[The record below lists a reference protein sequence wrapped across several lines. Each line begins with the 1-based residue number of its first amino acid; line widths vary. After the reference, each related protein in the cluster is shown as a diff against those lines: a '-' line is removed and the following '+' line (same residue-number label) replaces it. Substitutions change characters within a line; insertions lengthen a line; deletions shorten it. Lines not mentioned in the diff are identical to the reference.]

1 MYQKLL
7 IDSALE
13 YRVTEDIKNIFLN
26 IDILVKILYTNFIAR
41 LFENQT

>member
-13 YRVTEDIKNIFLN
+13 YRVTEDIKNIFLKNGINFELCENN
-26 IDILVKILYTNFIAR
+26 IDIELNTV
-41 LFENQT
+41 